1 MGWNTTM
8 GTIKQFLTHKLLKYL
23 GLILKFSLQTAD
35 EFPVVVSLPPLQ
47 RERSD
52 DWKCVCCSQANL
64 NWANT
69 EVKGKS
75 SKQQGLTYPLQN
87 QHGIYR
93 PWAVVFFSSEPR
105 AVSEKVKICKFFLC
119 LGFSLCSLQHSC
131 SPQTNDKCSQFT
143 VTQKKNKRLLAV
155 YGIYGKMIDQ
165 HLHGRIFVA
174 NQLINTVKSHRTT
187 TCPHKI
193 SFIQAFWRRFIY
205 LAASSSLAN
214 CWIISF
220 LFCSWRSSRLCLAAL
235 FFCLRASA
243 WSL

>member
-1 MGWNTTM
+1 MACTGIGWNTTM
-8 GTIKQFLTHKLLKYL
+8 RTIKQCLTYKLLNYL
-23 GLILKFSLQTAD
+23 GLILKFSQQTAD
-35 EFPVVVSLPPLQ
+35 AFPVVVSLPPLR

-69 EVKGKS
+69 ENRGKS
-75 SKQQGLTYPLQN
+75 SKQQGLTYPSPLQN

-93 PWAVVFFSSEPR
+93 LWAVVFFSSEPR
-105 AVSEKVKICKFFLC
+105 AVSEKVKICNFFLC
-119 LGFSLCSLQHSC
+119 LGFSLRSLQHS
-131 SPQTNDKCSQFT
+131 
-143 VTQKKNKRLLAV
+143 
-155 YGIYGKMIDQ
+155 IDQ
-165 HLHGRIFVA
+165 HLHSRIFVA
-174 NQLINTVKSHRTT
+174 NQLINTVKSRRTT

-193 SFIQAFWRRFIY
+193 SFIQAFWRRYIY